1 MATRS
6 IETTALESI
15 DERTAE
21 SVIAD
26 AFEQFATD
34 QIAISF
40 SGAEDIVLID
50 IATKIRP
57 GVQVFSLDT
66 GRLHPETYRFIERV
80 RDHYDIRID
89 LLMPDAHDVQDL
101 VSRKGLFS
109 FYRDGHQECCSIR
122 KIKPLR
128 RHLAGLD
135 AWITGQRRDQSVTR
149 TDVPIEQD
157 DAAFSTLDHRV
168 VKFNPLAGWT
178 SADVWAYIRANE
190 VPYNPLHDAGFM
202 SIGCEPC
209 TRPVGPHEHERNGR
223 WWWEEAGGKECGL
236 HAQNVRAV
244 KFVGHN
250 GR

>member
-6 IETTALESI
+6 IEAKAVEALQ
-15 DERTAE
+15 DETAE

-26 AFEQFATD
+26 AFSRFEAD
-34 QIAISF
+34 RIAISF
-40 SGAEDIVLID
+40 SGAEDVVLID
-50 IATKIRP
+50 MATRIRTD
-57 GVQVFSLDT
+57 VQVFSLDT
-66 GRLHPETYRFIERV
+66 GRLHPETYRFLERV
-80 RDHYDIRID
+80 RDHYGIRID
-89 LLMPDAHDVQDL
+89 LLSPDPQDVQDL
-101 VSRKGLFS
+101 VRRKGLFS

-149 TDVPIEQD
+149 VDVPTVQD
-157 DAAFSTLDHRV
+157 DAAFSTVDHSV

-178 SADVWAYIRANE
+178 SADVWSYIRAND

-209 TRPVGPHEHERNGR
+209 TRAVGPHEHERNGR
-223 WWWEEAGGKECGL
+223 WWWEEAAGKECGL
-236 HAQNVRAV
+236 HGQNVRAV
-244 KFVGHN
+244 KIIG
-250 GR
+250 

>member
-6 IETTALESI
+6 IETTALESR

-21 SVIAD
+21 SVIAG
-26 AFEQFATD
+26 AFEQFGTD

-40 SGAEDIVLID
+40 SGAEDIVFID

-57 GVQVFSLDT
+57 DVQVFSLDT
-66 GRLHPETYRFIERV
+66 GRLHAETYRFIERV
-80 RDHYDIRID
+80 RDHYDLRID

-135 AWITGQRRDQSVTR
+135 AWITGQRRDQSITR
-149 TDVPIEQD
+149 T
-157 DAAFSTLDHRV
+157 
-168 VKFNPLAGWT
+168 
-178 SADVWAYIRANE
+178 E
-190 VPYNPLHDAGFM
+190 VP
-202 SIGCEPC
+202 
-209 TRPVGPHEHERNGR
+209 
-223 WWWEEAGGKECGL
+223 
-236 HAQNVRAV
+236 
-244 KFVGHN
+244 
-250 GR
+250 

>member
-6 IETTALESI
+6 TESKPRESHLEPTTEALL
-15 DERTAE
+15 
-21 SVIAD
+21 AD
-26 AFEQFATD
+26 AFERFETE

-40 SGAEDIVLID
+40 SGAEDVVLID

-57 GVQVFSLDT
+57 DVRVFSLDT

-80 RDHYDIRID
+80 RDRYNIRIE
-89 LLMPDAHDVQDL
+89 LLMPDANDVQDL
-101 VSRKGLFS
+101 VRRKGLFS
-109 FYRDGHQECCSIR
+109 FYQDGHQECCAIR

-135 AWITGQRRDQSVTR
+135 AWITGQRRDQSITR
-149 TDVPIEQD
+149 VEVPMEQD
-157 DAAFSTLDHRV
+157 DAAFSTVDHRV
-168 VKFNPLAGWT
+168 VKLNPLAAWT
-178 SADVWAYIRANE
+178 SSDIWRYIRTND

-223 WWWEEAGGKECGL
+223 WWWEDAGGKECGL
-236 HAQNVRAV
+236 HGQNVRAV
-244 KFVGHN
+244 KIIG
-250 GR
+250 

>member
-6 IETTALESI
+6 TESKALDSHFEL
-15 DERTAE
+15 TAE
-21 SVIAD
+21 AVLTD
-26 AFEQFATD
+26 AFERFETD

-40 SGAEDIVLID
+40 SGAEDVVLID

-57 GVQVFSLDT
+57 DVRVFSLDT

-80 RDHYDIRID
+80 RDRYNIQID
-89 LLMPDAHDVQDL
+89 LLMPDANDVQDL
-101 VSRKGLFS
+101 VRRKGLFS
-109 FYRDGHQECCSIR
+109 FYQDGHQECCAIR

-149 TDVPIEQD
+149 IEVPTEQD
-157 DAAFSTLDHRV
+157 DAAFSTVDHRV
-168 VKFNPLAGWT
+168 VKFNPLAAWT
-178 SADVWAYIRANE
+178 SADIWGYIRTND

-223 WWWEEAGGKECGL
+223 WWWEVAGGKECGL
-236 HAQNVRAV
+236 HDQNVRAV
-244 KFVGHN
+244 KIIG
-250 GR
+250 

>member
-6 IETTALESI
+6 IETKPLETLVEPS
-15 DERTAE
+15 AA

-26 AFEQFATD
+26 AFARFETD

-40 SGAEDIVLID
+40 SGAEDVVLID
-50 IATKIRP
+50 IATKLRP
-57 GVQVFSLDT
+57 DVQVFSLDT

-89 LLMPDAHDVQDL
+89 LLMPEAHDVQDL
-101 VSRKGLFS
+101 VNRKGLFS

-135 AWITGQRRDQSVTR
+135 AWITGQRRDQSITR
-149 TDVPIEQD
+149 SEVPTEQD
-157 DAAFSTLDHRV
+157 DVAFSTIDHRI
-168 VKFNPLAGWT
+168 VKFNPLAAW
-178 SADVWAYIRANE
+178 SSSDVWDYIRAND
-190 VPYNPLHDAGFM
+190 VPYNPLHDAGFR

-209 TRPVGPHEHERNGR
+209 TRAVGPHEPERNGR
-223 WWWEEAGGKECGL
+223 WWWEDAGGKECGL
-236 HAQNVRAV
+236 HGQNVRAV
-244 KFVGHN
+244 KIVG
-250 GR
+250 